1 MQKLKQN
8 LLLVFTLVPFIMQAQ
23 FDITGTVVGQDNS
36 TIATAE
42 VIVLSNENSALV
54 SQLTDEQGN
63 FKVTINQGNYILQI
77 KQLGVILLEKNVTIF
92 QNTNLG
98 ILNVDDSKKLEEI
111 VISTKKKLIER
122 KVDRLVFNVQNSVR
136 ASSGDALDAL
146 KVTPGIR
153 VQNETIAMIGKSDM
167 GVLVNDKL
175 VQLSGEEL
183 INYLKTITADN
194 IKSIE
199 VITTPP
205 AKYSAEGN
213 SGLVNIILK
222 KVKQNSW
229 SASLKGSYRQATYG
243 TSGTGGT
250 FTFQKNKHTM
260 VASTNY
266 SNGSYYGLEESI
278 IKYPTQLWESKGS
291 GKYYTN
297 LWSNR
302 LGYDYQVSKKWSF
315 GVQYIGSFNKP
326 DINDAS
332 LATMTDNISQNTN
345 AIINS
350 NGQNRKKIILNSL
363 NAHTNMDLD
372 TVGRKM
378 SLDIDYLDY
387 KSTNN
392 RNFYTA
398 TTANSQS
405 GLQNGSQNTLNQT
418 ENNIKNLSAQVHID
432 HPLKWAKINYGL
444 RFSFSN
450 TNNDIALY
458 DLSGMQPTL
467 NNAQSNVFE
476 YIENTQAAYISG
488 NKSFGKNKWEL
499 QVGLRVENTQTKGN
513 SISLN
518 QVNKNSYFRWF
529 PTLYLLH
536 KINDNKTITLSYSK
550 RIFRPN
556 FNNLNPFRW
565 YSSQYSYSE
574 GNPNLIPGIAN
585 NFELNYNYKDNLN
598 TTVYFSKGV
607 NNFGQVVT
615 LNTDDYV
622 QRITRL
628 NYFSNYSAGI
638 TQNYSYT
645 GKKWW
650 ENQNTI
656 SIFFQH
662 SDSYIYPVT
671 PQSNE
676 SFSAYISS
684 SNNFILNKTVSSG
697 FEVTHYFP
705 NQSGDLTYN
714 YARTYLSFF
723 VQASF
728 LNRKLQTTF
737 VVENILKTNDFNNS
751 SIRNGF
757 DASYKGYYDSRY
769 IGVQLVYKMGSS
781 KVNARNR
788 KVSNEQE
795 KNRIN

>member
-8 LLLVFTLVPFIMQAQ
+8 LLFVFALVPFMIQAQ
-23 FDITGTVVGQDNS
+23 FTITGKVVGKDNQP
-36 TIATAE
+36 IATAE
-42 VIVLSNENSALV
+42 VIVLNNTNALV
-54 SQLTDEQGN
+54 SQLTDIEGN
-63 FKVTINQGNYILQI
+63 FKVNINQGNYIIQV
-77 KQLGVILLEKNVTIF
+77 KQLGSILLEKNVTIT
-92 QNTNLG
+92 QNNNLG
-98 ILNVDDSKKLEEI
+98 LLNIDDSKKLEEV

-122 KVDRLVFNVQNSVR
+122 KIDRLVFNVQNSVR
-136 ASSGDALDAL
+136 ASSGDALEAL

-153 VQNETIAMIGKSDM
+153 VQNESIAMIGKSGM

-183 INYLKTITADN
+183 INYLKSIPADN

-213 SGLVNIILK
+213 SGLVNIVLK
-222 KVKQNSW
+222 KAKQNSW
-229 SASLKGSYRQATYG
+229 STTLKGSYRQATYG
-243 TSGTGGT
+243 TGGTGGT
-250 FTFQKNKHTM
+250 FTFQKDKHTV
-260 VASTNY
+260 VANTNY
-266 SNGSYYGLEESI
+266 SNGSYYGQEESSV
-278 IKYPTQLWESKGS
+278 KYPTQLWQSKGS
-291 GKYYTN
+291 GKYFTN
-297 LWSNR
+297 FWSNR
-302 LGYDYQVSKKWSF
+302 LGYDYQVSKKWSL
-315 GVQYIGSFNKP
+315 GVQYIGSLSKP

-332 LATMTDNISQNTN
+332 LATMTENATQTLN
-345 AIINS
+345 AIVNS
-350 NGQNRKKIILNSL
+350 NGQNCKKNILNSL
-363 NAHTNMDLD
+363 NAHTNVDLD
-372 TVGRKM
+372 TLGRKM
-378 SLDIDYLDY
+378 SIDVDYLDY

-392 RNFYTA
+392 RDFYTA
-398 TTANSQS
+398 TVGNLQS
-405 GLQNGSQNTLNQT
+405 GLPNGNQNTLNQT
-418 ENNIKNLSAQVHID
+418 QNTIKNLSAQIHLD

-450 TNNDIALY
+450 TNNDITLY
-458 DLSGMQPTL
+458 DVSGSQPIINT
-467 NNAQSNVFE
+467 AQSNVFE

-488 NKSFGKNKWEL
+488 NKSFGKNKWEV
-499 QVGLRVENTQTKGN
+499 QAGLRVENTQTKGN
-513 SISLN
+513 SITLN
-518 QVNKNSYFRWF
+518 QVNTNSYFRWF
-529 PTLYLLH
+529 PTLYLLY
-536 KINDNKTITLSYSK
+536 KINDTKTITLSYSK

-574 GNPNLIPGIAN
+574 GNPNLIPGISN

-598 TTVYFSKGV
+598 TSIYFTKEID
-607 NNFGQVVT
+607 NFGQVVT
-615 LNTDDYV
+615 LNSIDYV
-622 QRITRL
+622 QKITRL
-628 NYFSNYSAGI
+628 NYFSNYSIGI

-662 SDSYIYPVT
+662 SDSYIYPIT
-671 PQSNE
+671 PHSNE

-684 SNNFILNKTVSSG
+684 SNNFIINKTISSG

-728 LNRKLQTTF
+728 LNKKLQTTF
-737 VVENILKTNDFNNS
+737 LVENILKTNDFNNS

-769 IGVQLVYKMGSS
+769 AGVQLVYKMGSN
-781 KVNARNR
+781 KVSARNR
-788 KVSNEQE
+788 KVSNEEE
-795 KNRIN
+795 KNRTN